1 MKAHIIAISALAAV
15 EAFATVNEA
24 ENQKFQAIGGQY
36 GCIVSGSGTSADLR
50 QNYKWIVFDNADIIF
65 SSDKHQR
72 IDVWAK
78 AKLSAGEK
86 AVGVKGKTKLTFP
99 KGSNVGLTAP
109 NGICTT
115 YRDAPTDP
123 NPIPAVLTISVE
135 NGYNGKIQTNDISAM
150 FGRSTLFLTL
160 DAPQSIQRYNA
171 TEPTILRVMD
181 ANLYLSLS
189 ADQTFVWD
197 IREKASLKIRISQKA
212 RLIFDASTEWIGNAA
227 TIDFGDKID
236 GYVCFAESIVD
247 TDKSNFKE
255 CKITIKGASKEQT
268 VILSGTGKA
277 NIEKIVIGGKP
288 YYAATSLQ

>member
-1 MKAHIIAISALAAV
+1 M
-15 EAFATVNEA
+15 
-24 ENQKFQAIGGQY
+24 
-36 GCIVSGSGTSADLR
+36 R

-115 YRDAPTDP
+115 HRDAPTDP

-197 IREKASLKIRISQKA
+197 IREKANLKFRISQKA
-212 RLIFDASTEWIGNAA
+212 WLIFDASTEWIGNAA

-236 GYVCFAESIVD
+236 GYICFAENIVD

-255 CKITIKGASKEQT
+255 CKIAIKGGSKEQI

-277 NIEKIVIGGKP
+277 SIEKIVIGGKP